1 MMMPLQIS
9 DSEYLKGKVTGF
21 VGRWEYNVLFV
32 YTTYVNI

>member
-1 MMMPLQIS
+1 MMMPLQIT

-21 VGRWEYNVLFV
+21 VGRLEDNVL